1 MHLVILSKRQPVP
14 EDSYTCSSPEP
25 KAVLLAAHTQH
36 PLNLPTASSFS
47 VNILPGARVRKSL
60 SSPAG
65 LVEGRGLLGFVGCA
79 CTTSTAGNMRCAPRR
94 RGLELRVG
102 LPLLKAGLWKRRGTA
117 PGDGGDI
124 SEATWVLGTAAVG
137 LWGGTSSY
145 CTGVCIG
152 PPAGR
157 WSFSEPSMPPRGI
170 RGCALDL
177 LFWTA
182 YLPVWHRREKK
193 VSL

>member
-14 EDSYTCSSPEP
+14 EDSYACSSPEP
-25 KAVLLAAHTQH
+25 KAVLLAAYTQH

-79 CTTSTAGNMRCAPRR
+79 CTTSTAGNMRCALRR

-124 SEATWVLGTAAVG
+124 SEATRVLGTAAVG
-137 LWGGTSSY
+137 L
-145 CTGVCIG
+145 
-152 PPAGR
+152 
-157 WSFSEPSMPPRGI
+157 
-170 RGCALDL
+170 
-177 LFWTA
+177 
-182 YLPVWHRREKK
+182 
-193 VSL
+193 